1 MLVRT
6 DLRGRTLTA
15 AELRQAMPRGGSD
28 PSAVTDT
35 VATLVED
42 IHQHGASAALSYGEK
57 FDGIRP
63 TSVRVPADVIA
74 AALAATDEAVK
85 EALKEAIRRIR
96 KVHAAQRPDRPVSR

>member
-42 IHQHGASAALSYGEK
+42 IHQHGASAALSY
-57 FDGIRP
+57 
-63 TSVRVPADVIA
+63 
-74 AALAATDEAVK
+74 
-85 EALKEAIRRIR
+85 
-96 KVHAAQRPDRPVSR
+96 

>member
-42 IHQHGASAALSYGEK
+42 NHQAWCLCSTVLRRK
-57 FDGIRP
+57 
-63 TSVRVPADVIA
+63 
-74 AALAATDEAVK
+74 
-85 EALKEAIRRIR
+85 IRRYPPHLSSCPR
-96 KVHAAQRPDRPVSR
+96 RRYRRRARCYR

>member
-63 TSVRVPADVIA
+63 PQFVSPQTLSPPRS
-74 AALAATDEAVK
+74 LLQMRLSK
-85 EALKEAIRRIR
+85 RR
-96 KVHAAQRPDRPVSR
+96 